1 MTTKELTNEI
11 QDATKISDILQ
22 EYTLGESD
30 QSKIKAFMRASEM
43 LKKYAFLLAGKV
55 GGVKL

>member
-1 MTTKELTNEI
+1 MTAKETTNEI
-11 QDATKISDILQ
+11 QDAIKISDILQ
-22 EYTLGESD
+22 EYTLGEPD